1 MVLQFDSGDTNGL
14 ISAHSLWEEMGSP
27 SSDDVGCDKVVSTL
41 DHLENSAN
49 HSVPLRSGLG

>member
-27 SSDDVGCDKVVSTL
+27 SSDDGGVVSTL
-41 DHLENSAN
+41 DNLENSAN